1 VHAAREGA
9 PVGIFRLPTEAQAQ
23 LFLAGA
29 LHDLV
34 DREPRASI
42 GVVAATPEGARRFHS
57 VIAEMPEARLVL
69 HGEFSFE
76 PGIDVTD
83 VDNAKGLEFDY
94 VVVPDGTA
102 AAYPLGDEARHR
114 LHVAVTR
121 AAHQLW
127 IVAGGAPS
135 PLLAGEG

>member
-1 VHAAREGA
+1 ML
-9 PVGIFRLPTEAQAQ
+9 FRS
-23 LFLAGA
+23 
-29 LHDLV
+29 
-34 DREPRASI
+34 PRASV
-42 GVVAATPEGARRFHS
+42 GVIAADADGARRVHA
-57 VIAEMPEARLVL
+57 VITDMPEARLVL
-69 HGEFSFE
+69 NGEFAFE

-102 AAYPLGDEARHR
+102 ASYPRTNEARHR

-127 IVAGGAPS
+127 VISGGASS
-135 PLLAGEG
+135 PLLAGEE